1 MTIPVHY
8 ANPAALLYGLE
19 MFAVAVCAVSGAL
32 AAARKKMDIF
42 GLIVTAI
49 VTAIG
54 GGTVRDLL
62 LDHRPVFWIANT
74 TFLWL
79 PALVAVAT
87 AAYAR
92 VWAVPT
98 YSLTMADAL
107 GLALFTVSGAKLAL
121 NDHYAFLMVVLMGAV
136 TGVAGG
142 AIRDVLCG
150 EIPRIFK
157 GEIYATVSLVGAAVF
172 AGLQRGGVSLVASG
186 TVAALLIITLRVSAI
201 YWGVKLEPIA
211 LASRKSQTV
220 TLDLQ
225 N

>member
-1 MTIPVHY
+1 MSISVH
-8 ANPAALLYGLE
+8 ANPATLLYSLE
-19 MFAVAVCAVSGAL
+19 MFAVGVCAVSGAL
-32 AAARKKMDIF
+32 AAARKKMDVF
-42 GLIVTAI
+42 GLVVTAI
-49 VTAIG
+49 VSSIG

-79 PALVAVAT
+79 PAVVAIAT

-92 VWAVPT
+92 IWPVPT
-98 YSLTMADAL
+98 YSLTLADAL
-107 GLALFTVSGAKLAL
+107 GLALFTISGAKLAL
-121 NDHYAFLMVVLMGAV
+121 NDGSAFLIVVLMGAT

-157 GEIYATVSLVGAAVF
+157 GEIYATVSLLGAATF
-172 AGLQRGGVSLVASG
+172 AGLLRAGVSLALSG
-186 TVAALLIITLRVSAI
+186 TVAAVLIVTLRVAAI
-201 YWGVKLEPIA
+201 FWDVKLKPVA
-211 LASRKSQTV
+211 LAAAKVTQ

-225 N
+225 R

>member
-1 MTIPVHY
+1 MTISTHY
-8 ANPAALLYGLE
+8 ANPATLLYGLE

-42 GLIVTAI
+42 GLIVTAM
-49 VTAIG
+49 VSAVG

-62 LDHRPVFWIANT
+62 LDHRPVFWIANI

-92 VWAVPT
+92 LWPVPT
-98 YSLTMADAL
+98 YSLTIADAL
-107 GLALFTVSGAKLAL
+107 GLALFTISGARLAL
-121 NDHYAFLMVVLMGAV
+121 NDGYAFLIVVLMGAT

-142 AIRDVLCG
+142 ALRDVLCG

-157 GEIYATVSLVGAAVF
+157 GEIYATISLLGASVF
-172 AGLQRGGVSLVASG
+172 AGLLRAGISLALSG
-186 TVAALLIITLRVSAI
+186 TIAAVLIVTLRVAAI
-201 YWGVKLEPIA
+201 VWEVKLAPVA
-211 LASRKSQTV
+211 LAARKQTQ

-225 N
+225 R

>member
-1 MTIPVHY
+1 MTISTHY
-8 ANPAALLYGLE
+8 ANPATLLYGLE

-42 GLIVTAI
+42 GLIVTAL
-49 VTAIG
+49 VSAIG

-74 TFLWL
+74 TYLWL

-92 VWAVPT
+92 LWPVPT
-98 YSLTMADAL
+98 YSLALADAL
-107 GLALFTVSGAKLAL
+107 GLALFTISGARLAL
-121 NDHYAFLMVVLMGAV
+121 NDGYAFLIVVLMGAT

-142 AIRDVLCG
+142 ALRDVLCG

-157 GEIYATVSLVGAAVF
+157 GEIYATISLLGAAVF
-172 AGLQRGGVSLVASG
+172 AGLLRSGVGLGPSG
-186 TVAALLIITLRVSAI
+186 TIAATLMVTLRVAAI
-201 YWGVKLEPIA
+201 VWEVK
-211 LASRKSQTV
+211 
-220 TLDLQ
+220 
-225 N
+225 

>member
-8 ANPAALLYGLE
+8 PNPAALLYGLE
-19 MFAVAVCAVSGAL
+19 MFAVSVCAVSGAL

-42 GLIVTAI
+42 GLVVTAI
-49 VTAIG
+49 VSSIG

-79 PALVAVAT
+79 PALVALAT
-87 AAYAR
+87 AVYAR
-92 VWAVPT
+92 VWTVPT
-98 YSLTMADAL
+98 YSLTIADAL
-107 GLALFTVSGAKLAL
+107 GLALFTISGAKLAL
-121 NDHYAFLMVVLMGAV
+121 NDGYAFLIVVLMGAV

-157 GEIYATVSLVGAAVF
+157 GEIYATISLLGAAVF
-172 AGLQRGGVSLVASG
+172 TGLQRGGLSMVASSA
-186 TVAALLIITLRVSAI
+186 VAASLIIGLRVAAI
-201 YWGVKLEPIA
+201 VFEVKLQPVA
-211 LASRKSQTV
+211 LAAAKITQTF
-220 TLDLQ
+220 DIQ
-225 N
+225 R

>member
-8 ANPAALLYGLE
+8 PNPAAMLYGLE
-19 MFAVAVCAVSGAL
+19 MFAVSVCAVSGAL
-32 AAARKKMDIF
+32 AAARKKMDVF

-49 VTAIG
+49 VSSIG

-74 TFLWL
+74 TFLWF
-79 PALVAVAT
+79 PAVVAVAT

-92 VWAVPT
+92 VWHVPT
-98 YSLTMADAL
+98 YSLTLADAL
-107 GLALFTVSGAKLAL
+107 GLALFTISGAKLAM
-121 NDHYAFLMVVLMGAV
+121 NDGCAFLIVVLMGAT

-157 GEIYATVSLVGAAVF
+157 GEIYATVSLLGAAVF
-172 AGLQRGGVSLVASG
+172 VAMQGTGVNTVVSALVSVAIMVGLR
-186 TVAALLIITLRVSAI
+186 VAAIHWNVR
-201 YWGVKLEPIA
+201 
-211 LASRKSQTV
+211 
-220 TLDLQ
+220 LQ
-225 N
+225 PHAMYQKAQ

>member
-1 MTIPVHY
+1 MTIPVRY

-98 YSLTMADAL
+98 YSLTLADAL

-121 NDHYAFLMVVLMGAV
+121 NDHYAFLIVVLMGMV

-157 GEIYATVSLVGAAVF
+157 GEIYATVSLLGAAVF
-172 AGLQRGGVSLVASG
+172 AGLQRTGASLVVSG
-186 TVAALLIITLRVSAI
+186 TAAALLIITLRVSAI
-201 YWGVKLEPIA
+201 FWGVKLEPIA
-211 LASRKSQTV
+211 LAARKAQTV

>member
-1 MTIPVHY
+1 MTISVH
-8 ANPAALLYGLE
+8 ANPATLLYGLE

-32 AAARKKMDIF
+32 AAARKKMDVF
-42 GLIVTAI
+42 GLVVTAI
-49 VTAIG
+49 VSSIG

-79 PALVAVAT
+79 PAVVALAT

-92 VWAVPT
+92 LWPVPT
-98 YSLTMADAL
+98 YSLTIADAL
-107 GLALFTVSGAKLAL
+107 GLALFTISGARLAL
-121 NDHYAFLMVVLMGAV
+121 NDGYAFLIVVLMGAT

-157 GEIYATVSLVGAAVF
+157 GEIYATVSLLGGAVF
-172 AGLQRGGVSLVASG
+172 AGLLRAGVSLPVSG
-186 TVAALLIITLRVSAI
+186 TIAAILIVTLRVAAI
-201 YWGVKLEPIA
+201 FWDVKLKPVA
-211 LASRKSQTV
+211 FAAAKVTQTFDV
-220 TLDLQ
+220 Q
-225 N
+225 R

>member
-1 MTIPVHY
+1 MTIPVRY
-8 ANPAALLYGLE
+8 ANPATLLYGLE
-19 MFAVAVCAVSGAL
+19 MFAVCVCAISGAL

-42 GLIVTAI
+42 GLVVTAI

-79 PALVAVAT
+79 PALVAVLT

-92 VWAVPT
+92 IWPVPT
-98 YSLTMADAL
+98 YSLALADAL
-107 GLALFTVSGAKLAL
+107 GLALFTISGAKLAL
-121 NDHYAFLMVVLMGAV
+121 NDHCALLIVILMGAT

-150 EIPRIFK
+150 DIPRIFQ
-157 GEIYATVSLVGAAVF
+157 GEIYATVSLVGATVF
-172 AGLQRGGVSLVASG
+172 AVSQRAGASLVLSG
-186 TVAALLIITLRVSAI
+186 VIAAMLIIVLRVSAI
-201 YWGVKLEPIA
+201 FWGVRLQPIA
-211 LASRKSQTV
+211 LATRKSQTAV
-220 TLDLQ
+220 LDLR